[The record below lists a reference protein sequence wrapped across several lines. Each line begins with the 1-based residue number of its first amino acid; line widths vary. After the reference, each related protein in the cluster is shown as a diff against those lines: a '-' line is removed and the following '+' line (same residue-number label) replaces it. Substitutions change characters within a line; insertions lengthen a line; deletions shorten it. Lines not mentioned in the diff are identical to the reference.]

1 MDVKKAPKLFN
12 AQKQAQI
19 EDEEYQ
25 SGFQAAMRGQ
35 LNNTPETLAWHRGWA
50 DARKLQVKAT
60 LTPDS

>member
-1 MDVKKAPKLFN
+1 MVAEMDVKKAPKLFN

-19 EDEEYQ
+19 EVLEYQ

-50 DARKLQVKAT
+50 DARKCRSKPL
-60 LTPDS
+60 